1 MIKLTVKSGNT
12 LIQVEGEDQ
21 ISVFKEIASAQETF
35 GEEKCGKCGNTNL
48 KYVVRKTKDSEGE
61 EFEYPE
67 LRCTNGKCRAK
78 LSFGQE
84 KKGGG
89 LFPIRFERDGKKY
102 KTDANGKKIMKGSWG
117 WVIYNR
123 DTQQEE

>member
-35 GEEKCGKCGNTNL
+35 GEEKCGKCGCTDL
-48 KYVVRKTKDSEGE
+48 RYAVRTAKSEDGE
-61 EFEYPE
+61 EYEYPE
-67 LRCTNGKCRAK
+67 LRCNNGKCRAK
-78 LSFGQE
+78 LAYGQE

-102 KTDANGKKIMKGSWG
+102 KKDENGKNIMRGSWG
-117 WVIYNR
+117 WVRYNPQ
-123 DTQQEE
+123 TQKEE